1 MTFDRPGRVVLA
13 EDDEDV
19 RTALASLLRNEG
31 YEVLDKIRQ
40 VATGN
45 SRGHQDVPVKP
56 VTIVAVR
63 RA

>member
-1 MTFDRPGRVVLA
+1 MT
-13 EDDEDV
+13 
-19 RTALASLLRNEG
+19 EG

-45 SRGHQDVPVKP
+45 SRGHQDVPLKP
-56 VTIVAVR
+56 VVIVAVR